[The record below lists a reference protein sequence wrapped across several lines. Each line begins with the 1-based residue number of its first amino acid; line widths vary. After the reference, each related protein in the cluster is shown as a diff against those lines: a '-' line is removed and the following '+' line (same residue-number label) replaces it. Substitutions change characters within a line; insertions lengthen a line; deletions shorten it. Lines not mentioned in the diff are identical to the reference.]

1 MSHLFKEWSAP
12 LSQTDRE
19 VAINESRY
27 ALQFDFFSFE
37 AKDFA
42 FYITSLSTLKI
53 NQILKAY
60 TRTDFS
66 VRFYE
71 VS

>member
-1 MSHLFKEWSAP
+1 MK
-12 LSQTDRE
+12 
-19 VAINESRY
+19 VAMLCSLI
-27 ALQFDFFSFE
+27 FFSFE

-60 TRTDFS
+60 TRTDFMK
-66 VRFYE
+66 
-71 VS
+71 